1 MMRKPGAANTG
12 IVNSTSAPVRDGG
25 YDIGEQLSGQVG
37 KLPSPEMVEELCS
50 TLRVSDLRQLT
61 AEILNA
67 SIAYIRDD
75 SGRLEYVTLLNSW
88 IATAEETVA
97 AGRNVNRIAA
107 RRRSKD

>member
-1 MMRKPGAANTG
+1 MGTVDGASVQFYKDNTRQDSSYVKHQ
-12 IVNSTSAPVRDGG
+12 ID
-25 YDIGEQLSGQVG
+25 
-37 KLPSPEMVEELCS
+37 KLPSPEEIEGLCS

-75 SGRLEYVTLLNSW
+75 TDRLEYVTLLNSW

-107 RRRSKD
+107 RRR